1 MPQIFFEN
9 NIIHVKIDDLK
20 SSQVD
25 WEINAYFS
33 ALGAKF
39 DDEKEIFSFTQ
50 LTPRTDLI
58 KIIRDT
64 KELFEQKG
72 CETTLD
78 QNCEQIIK
86 QFNESAVG
94 LEKSL
99 EKGRTIKESD
109 NNSLILPNFFKRKLM
124 DYQKKSV
131 KHLFEVGNAANFSV
145 PGSGKTTIAYAAYS
159 LMKERG
165 DVEKILVICPMS
177 AFMAWEDE
185 YEDCFE
191 VSKAPSL
198 RLDGSILKN
207 FNRQIRGQNSHMK
220 VRQEIVLST
229 YQLASL
235 HTTPLSLFLTKYK
248 TLLILDESHHVKN
261 PVGEWSHSVRRLAP
275 YAKKRFILT
284 GTPNPNSLSDIWSQ
298 FTFLWPLND
307 LLGTSHHYFKDYVKA
322 NDLGRYRTIIDP
334 LFLRIK
340 KDDLGL
346 KAPKAKTKLCPIPTN
361 SIQKKIYDAIEMT
374 VIEELQQMQN
384 ETFQESSKM
393 HKWRR
398 AKMIRLIQAASNP
411 ALLNKSD
418 IEFNLDPVTNVD
430 AEVSK
435 LIEEYTKYNEIPVKV
450 HEACKLARN
459 LVESGE
465 KVIIW
470 TSFLHNIDMIIVQLL
485 KDLQPLHIDGRIPKD
500 ESKDYEFNREKII
513 RLFKNDPKFKILI
526 ATPPSCAESISLHK
540 NSRKETVCKNAIY
553 LDRTFNAGQYMQS
566 KDRIHRI
573 GMDQDTQVMY
583 YVFIAKGTIDEYID
597 QRLATK
603 EDNMLQFLR
612 DDFRIV
618 DLNSREIA
626 LTEDEVNRDMKKYID
641 FLRKKGRI

>member
-1 MPQIFFEN
+1 
-9 NIIHVKIDDLK
+9 
-20 SSQVD
+20 
-25 WEINAYFS
+25 
-33 ALGAKF
+33 
-39 DDEKEIFSFTQ
+39 
-50 LTPRTDLI
+50 
-58 KIIRDT
+58 
-64 KELFEQKG
+64 
-72 CETTLD
+72 
-78 QNCEQIIK
+78 
-86 QFNESAVG
+86 
-94 LEKSL
+94 
-99 EKGRTIKESD
+99 
-109 NNSLILPNFFKRKLM
+109 
-124 DYQKKSV
+124 
-131 KHLFEVGNAANFSV
+131 
-145 PGSGKTTIAYAAYS
+145 
-159 LMKERG
+159 
-165 DVEKILVICPMS
+165 
-177 AFMAWEDE
+177 
-185 YEDCFE
+185 
-191 VSKAPSL
+191 
-198 RLDGSILKN
+198 
-207 FNRQIRGQNSHMK
+207 
-220 VRQEIVLST
+220 
-229 YQLASL
+229 
-235 HTTPLSLFLTKYK
+235 
-248 TLLILDESHHVKN
+248 
-261 PVGEWSHSVRRLAP
+261 
-275 YAKKRFILT
+275 
-284 GTPNPNSLSDIWSQ
+284 
-298 FTFLWPLND
+298 
-307 LLGTSHHYFKDYVKA
+307 
-322 NDLGRYRTIIDP
+322 
-334 LFLRIK
+334 
-340 KDDLGL
+340 
-346 KAPKAKTKLCPIPTN
+346 
-361 SIQKKIYDAIEMT
+361 
-374 VIEELQQMQN
+374 
-384 ETFQESSKM
+384 M

-526 ATPPSCAESISLHK
+526 ATPPSCAESVSLHK